1 MAENSY
7 RFGRFSI
14 HKQDGKN
21 GKGKTRQTRMVGSLG
36 SGINGIGSLYL
47 NFPFPIL
54 KSTLL
59 NFYIPL
65 LEISF

>member
-36 SGINGIGSLYL
+36 SGMNGIKI
-47 NFPFPIL
+47 F
-54 KSTLL
+54 
-59 NFYIPL
+59 
-65 LEISF
+65 